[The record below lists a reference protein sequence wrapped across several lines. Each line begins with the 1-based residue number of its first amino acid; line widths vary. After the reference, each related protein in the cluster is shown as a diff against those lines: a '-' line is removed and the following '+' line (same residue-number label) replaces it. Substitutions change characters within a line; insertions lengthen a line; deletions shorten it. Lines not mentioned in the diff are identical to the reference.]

1 MARFGGARGGRMT
14 RAGLT
19 YAAAGVRESG
29 EVLGGLLGWVNRT
42 LAFRQG
48 VGAARVPLG
57 HYAGVIDL
65 GRGQGLAISTDSLGT
80 KVRIAEILGRYD
92 TLGIDCVAMNANDV
106 LCVGAEPLA
115 MVDYLAV
122 QVARPE
128 VLEAIG
134 RGLHEG
140 ARQAEITLPGGELA
154 QLGNM
159 LAGYGGEETGMDLV
173 GTAVGLLPL
182 EGIDPTSGSRLILG
196 REIEPGEAVLG
207 LASSGIHSN
216 GMTLARRVFLEEAGW
231 SIDRHVPEF
240 GRSLGEELLEP
251 TRIYVRPV
259 MAMLRAG
266 APVHGLAHI
275 TSGGLLNL
283 CRLEAPVGYE
293 IDVLP
298 EPPPIFSLIARM
310 GRVAPAEMHRV
321 YNMGI
326 GFCVVLPES
335 HAAAALR
342 IAADHGFEGCRLG
355 RTVADPERAVH
366 LRPARLLGRDGAFRD
381 A

>member
-1 MARFGGARGGRMT
+1 
-14 RAGLT
+14 LT

-42 LAFRQG
+42 LSFRQG
-48 VGAARVPLG
+48 VGASRVPLG

-65 GRGQGLAISTDSLGT
+65 GRGQGLAISTDSVGT
-80 KVRIAEILGRYD
+80 KILVAEMLGRYD
-92 TLGIDCVAMNANDV
+92 TIGIDCVAMNANDV

-128 VLEAIG
+128 VLEQIG

-140 ARQAEITLPGGELA
+140 ARQARITLPGGELA
-154 QLGNM
+154 QLREM
-159 LAGYGGEETGMDLV
+159 LVGHGEDTGMDLV
-173 GTAVGLLPL
+173 GTAVGILPL
-182 EGIDPTSGSRLILG
+182 EGADPASGSRLILG
-196 REIEPGEAVLG
+196 REIEPGDVVLG
-207 LASSGIHSN
+207 LASSGVHSN
-216 GMTLARRVFLEEAGW
+216 GLTLARRILLEEAGW

-240 GRSLGEELLEP
+240 GRTVGEELLEP

-266 APVHGLAHI
+266 VPIRGLAHI

-283 CRLEAPVGYE
+283 PRLEAPVGYD
-293 IDVLP
+293 IDLLP
-298 EPPPIFSLIARM
+298 EPPPIFALLERL
-310 GRVAPAEMHRV
+310 GRVSAAEMHRV

-326 GFCVVLPES
+326 GFCLVLPES
-335 HAAAALR
+335 GVDAALR
-342 IAADHGFEGCRLG
+342 IAAEHGVAAHRLG
-355 RTVADPERAVH
+355 LTLRDPERTVH
-366 LRPARLLGRDGAFRD
+366 LRRTGLVGRDGAFTE